1 MHALAA
7 VSWDPQLRGALILL
21 IGVLVLPGSVLL
33 LLWTNVGARVGILL
47 AAAGLS
53 GLLLLLNIIW
63 LMAPLGTGPIGY
75 KGSSSGSGY
84 TVVVA
89 DSIELTGGSSTQVS
103 CDYDSLSDSLSPIKT
118 TALFK

>member
-1 MHALAA
+1 VYTPNASLK
-7 VSWDPQLRGALILL
+7 
-21 IGVLVLPGSVLL
+21 
-33 LLWTNVGARVGILL
+33 
-47 AAAGLS
+47 
-53 GLLLLLNIIW
+53 
-63 LMAPLGTGPIGY
+63 Y
-75 KGSSSGSGY
+75 KGSSSSSGY